1 MSCLPPRKVKV
12 AVLQLLRE
20 LLQSSQELC
29 PRQTGLWMPM
39 LDITRGLGQ
48 ALVTGQR
55 DSSVLFFSLRIV
67 IQTIHTHTT
76 PWGYV

>member
-1 MSCLPPRKVKV
+1 MRRLTARKVKV

-39 LDITRGLGQ
+39 LDITRGPN
-48 ALVTGQR
+48 LVA
-55 DSSVLFFSLRIV
+55 DIANWKMAIEIV
-67 IQTIHTHTT
+67 DLSTKTSDF
-76 PWGYV
+76 P